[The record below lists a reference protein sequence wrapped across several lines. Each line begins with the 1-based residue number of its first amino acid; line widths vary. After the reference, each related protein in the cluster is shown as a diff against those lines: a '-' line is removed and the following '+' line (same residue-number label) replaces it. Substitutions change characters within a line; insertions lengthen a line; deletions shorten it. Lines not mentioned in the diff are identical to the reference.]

1 MKASYLSLGLL
12 ALAGLAAGCDNI
24 GEDDRYIKVEKPV
37 IDNPRNLLI
46 MEFTGN
52 SCLNCP
58 TGAATVEQIKDDE
71 APGRVIS
78 VGLHPYGSHFTEPV
92 PTIHTPSLR
101 QDLRSEAATALFD
114 FYQPSGFPAAVFNGL
129 KSTISGST
137 ADWIQ
142 RASEALTSMSNISLT
157 AECQY
162 KENTR
167 ELNVYYTAEFLDYF
181 NTKLNATVWLVENKI
196 MGTQTMPDGRTNMN
210 YEHNHVL
217 RASLNGNWGESLG
230 DSFTEGTLKRSG
242 ASMTLPEEWVAENC
256 NVVVYV
262 YRDDSKEVEQ
272 AISISYSDW
281 LPDVPADE

>member
-12 ALAGLAAGCDNI
+12 LLAGLAAGCDNI
-24 GEDDRYIKVEKPV
+24 DEGDRYIKVEKPV

-92 PTIHTPSLR
+92 TSIHTPSHK
-101 QDLRSEAATALFD
+101 QDLRSEAATALFEY
-114 FYQPSGFPAAVFNGL
+114 YQPSGFPAAIFNGL
-129 KSTISGST
+129 KSSMSGST

-142 RASEALTSMSNISLT
+142 RASEALTANTYVSIEASCRYE
-157 AECQY
+157 AESR
-162 KENTR
+162 N
-167 ELNVYYTAEFLDYF
+167 LSVDYTVDFLDYI
-181 NTKLNATVWLVENKI
+181 NRKLNVTVWLVENKI
-196 MGTQTMPDGRTNMN
+196 MGTQTMPNGRPNMN

-217 RASLNGNWGESLG
+217 RASLNGNWGETLG
-230 DSFTEGTLKRSG
+230 ESFADGSAKNGR
-242 ASMTLPEEWVAENC
+242 ASMTLPEDWVAENC
-256 NVVVYV
+256 DVVVYV
-262 YRDDSKEVEQ
+262 YRDDNKEVEQ
-272 AISISYSDW
+272 AVSIGFSKWMSDSS
-281 LPDVPADE
+281 LEK

>member
-12 ALAGLAAGCDNI
+12 ALAGFAAGCDNI
-24 GEDDRYIKVEKPV
+24 DEDDRYIKVEKPV

-92 PTIHTPSLR
+92 ATIHNPSHR

-114 FYQPSGFPAAVFNGL
+114 YYEPSGFPAAVFNGL
-129 KSTISGST
+129 KSTMSGST

-142 RASEALTSMSNISLT
+142 RASQALTAMSNITLMAQCSYD
-157 AECQY
+157 E
-162 KENTR
+162 ETR
-167 ELNVYYTAEFLDYF
+167 ELNVSYTAEFLDYF

-196 MGTQTMPDGRTNMN
+196 MGTQTMPNGRPDMN

-217 RASLNGNWGESLG
+217 RASLNGNWGEELG
-230 DSFTEGTLKRSG
+230 DSFADGSATSKA
-242 ASMTLPEEWVAENC
+242 ASMTLQEDWVAENC
-256 NVVVYV
+256 NVVVYI
-262 YRDDSKEVEQ
+262 YRDDNKEVEQ
-272 AISISYSDW
+272 AISIDFSEW
-281 LPDVPADE
+281 LPDLPVDE